1 VTFVVTAVTWH
12 EAISVFGLGA
22 LTLLRV
28 VVVVALAALVWTP
41 IGTWIGMSPR
51 IARFA
56 QPVVQVTALFPA
68 TFLFPLFTVVALSL
82 ADELLSLPRMIFGGE
97 HLSNWREAAIQTLV
111 VLVVAT
117 PSSWRRRTS
126 SLAALPGGLPSR
138 LCLVQTNR
146 VRR

>member
-1 VTFVVTAVTWH
+1 
-12 EAISVFGLGA
+12 
-22 LTLLRV
+22 
-28 VVVVALAALVWTP
+28 
-41 IGTWIGMSPR
+41 MSPR